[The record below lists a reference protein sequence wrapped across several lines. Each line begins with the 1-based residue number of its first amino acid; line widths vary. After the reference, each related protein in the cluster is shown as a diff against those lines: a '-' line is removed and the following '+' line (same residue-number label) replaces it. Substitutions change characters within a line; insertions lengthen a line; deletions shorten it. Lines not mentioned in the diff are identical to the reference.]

1 MPNVLLVLV
10 QTSVGLIEMFWVAR
24 LGTDALAGVSLV
36 FPIVMLMQM
45 MSGGAVGGG
54 ISSSVARAIGGG
66 RIHET
71 AALVHHALAIA
82 FLLGLVSAAVV
93 LPFGPSIYRSMGASG
108 ASLGAAL
115 AYSNIVFGGIVLLWV
130 LNALASLLRGS
141 GNIAYPA
148 AVICIGALILA
159 AVSPVLI
166 YGLGPFPRLGVA
178 GAALA
183 VVLYYAVGVVVLAA
197 RLASGRELVRLTLRG
212 VHFQPEPFADILKV
226 GAVSVLIASSMT
238 LIVAVT
244 NAVIGRAGPAT
255 LAGYGAASR
264 LEYLALSLT
273 FGLGVPVVA
282 MVGTCIGAADRRRAR
297 RIAWLGAAIG
307 GGVAELI
314 GVGSALW
321 PEAWI
326 RLFTEDTDVLLAG
339 SQYLHT
345 AGPAFGFIGVGMLL
359 YFASQGAG
367 CMLWPAVAA
376 VMRVLLVAG
385 TGCASLAWGA
395 PSIRITYLAV
405 AAAMAVFGGI
415 NAFAVT
421 TWAR

>member
-71 AALVHHALAIA
+71 AVLVHHALAIA

-395 PSIRITYLAV
+395 PSIRITYLAL

-421 TWAR
+421 TWPR

>member
-1 MPNVLLVLV
+1 
-10 QTSVGLIEMFWVAR
+10 
-24 LGTDALAGVSLV
+24 
-36 FPIVMLMQM
+36 MQM

-93 LPFGPSIYRSMGASG
+93 LPFGPPIYRSMGASG

-405 AAAMAVFGGI
+405 AAAMAAFGAI

-421 TWAR
+421 TWPR

>member
-197 RLASGRELVRLTLRG
+197 RLAAGRELVRLTLRG

-421 TWAR
+421 TWPR

>member
-1 MPNVLLVLV
+1 
-10 QTSVGLIEMFWVAR
+10 
-24 LGTDALAGVSLV
+24 
-36 FPIVMLMQM
+36 
-45 MSGGAVGGG
+45 
-54 ISSSVARAIGGG
+54 
-66 RIHET
+66 
-71 AALVHHALAIA
+71 
-82 FLLGLVSAAVV
+82 
-93 LPFGPSIYRSMGASG
+93 
-108 ASLGAAL
+108 
-115 AYSNIVFGGIVLLWV
+115 
-130 LNALASLLRGS
+130 
-141 GNIAYPA
+141 
-148 AVICIGALILA
+148 
-159 AVSPVLI
+159 
-166 YGLGPFPRLGVA
+166 
-178 GAALA
+178 
-183 VVLYYAVGVVVLAA
+183 
-197 RLASGRELVRLTLRG
+197 
-212 VHFQPEPFADILKV
+212 
-226 GAVSVLIASSMT
+226 
-238 LIVAVT
+238 
-244 NAVIGRAGPAT
+244 
-255 LAGYGAASR
+255 
-264 LEYLALSLT
+264 
-273 FGLGVPVVA
+273 

-421 TWAR
+421 TWPR

>member
-82 FLLGLVSAAVV
+82 FLPGLVSAAVV

-108 ASLGAAL
+108 ASLGAAP

-183 VVLYYAVGVVVLAA
+183 VVLYYAVGDDAVGATFAVLV
-197 RLASGRELVRLTLRG
+197 GLTNNRNLLT
-212 VHFQPEPFADILKV
+212 VQFADD
-226 GAVSVLIASSMT
+226 
-238 LIVAVT
+238 
-244 NAVIGRAGPAT
+244 VIGRYIESQIP
-255 LAGYGAASR
+255 
-264 LEYLALSLT
+264 
-273 FGLGVPVVA
+273 
-282 MVGTCIGAADRRRAR
+282 ADR
-297 RIAWLGAAIG
+297 
-307 GGVAELI
+307 
-314 GVGSALW
+314 GS
-321 PEAWI
+321 
-326 RLFTEDTDVLLAG
+326 G
-339 SQYLHT
+339 S
-345 AGPAFGFIGVGMLL
+345 
-359 YFASQGAG
+359 
-367 CMLWPAVAA
+367 CW
-376 VMRVLLVAG
+376 R
-385 TGCASLAWGA
+385 
-395 PSIRITYLAV
+395 
-405 AAAMAVFGGI
+405 
-415 NAFAVT
+415 
-421 TWAR
+421 

>member
-1 MPNVLLVLV
+1 
-10 QTSVGLIEMFWVAR
+10 
-24 LGTDALAGVSLV
+24 
-36 FPIVMLMQM
+36 MQM

-297 RIAWLGAAIG
+297 RIVCAESRRPVKVTRPSSAPGSMAIG
-307 GGVAELI
+307 TSFPAARSIRSSSITASTSMSSRSGCRRPVGCSCLMTMDRASPTRVCFGGRA
-314 GVGSALW
+314 
-321 PEAWI
+321 
-326 RLFTEDTDVLLAG
+326 T
-339 SQYLHT
+339 
-345 AGPAFGFIGVGMLL
+345 
-359 YFASQGAG
+359 
-367 CMLWPAVAA
+367 VAA
-376 VMRVLLVAG
+376 LCSK
-385 TGCASLAWGA
+385 TGVCARRYRATCS
-395 PSIRITYLAV
+395 
-405 AAAMAVFGGI
+405 
-415 NAFAVT
+415 
-421 TWAR
+421 

>member
-82 FLLGLVSAAVV
+82 FLLGLASAAVV

-197 RLASGRELVRLTLRG
+197 RLASGRELVRLTPRG
-212 VHFQPEPFADILKV
+212 VHFHPEPFADILKV

-421 TWAR
+421 TWPR

>member
-159 AVSPVLI
+159 AISPVLI

-421 TWAR
+421 TWPR

>member
-345 AGPAFGFIGVGMLL
+345 SGPAFGFIGVGMLL

-421 TWAR
+421 TWPR